1 MQKASQ
7 NLIKELKKQKREN
20 RDLLFLDNIKIIK
33 DALKKGLTPQYIFVC
48 DENLNQ
54 WGDKYPIYKV
64 DGVAIEQLSS
74 SKTPQGVLCI
84 AYYLQD
90 VVKKPQINFLVLDKI
105 QDPGNAGTLIRTATA
120 CGFDSVFMLDSVA
133 VTNDKLIRSSVGTIF
148 DINIYEMSENE
159 FANYA
164 KEWKLNLLKADMDG
178 ENVFECEFKNTVGV
192 VVGNEGQGVSE
203 NISSLCSQS
212 VKIPMSPKVESLNAA
227 VSGSII
233 MYQMNK
239 HKI

>member
-74 SKTPQGVLCI
+74 SKTPQGVLCV
-84 AYYLQD
+84 AYYPQYIA
-90 VVKKPQINFLVLDKI
+90 KKPISNFLVLDKI

-120 CGFDSVFMLDSVA
+120 CGFDSVFMLDSVS
-133 VTNDKLIRSSVGTIF
+133 VTNDKLVRSSVGTIF
-148 DINIYEMSENE
+148 DINIYEMSEEE
-159 FANYA
+159 FAKYA
-164 KEWKLNLLKADMDG
+164 KDWKLDLIKADMNG
-178 ENVFECEFKNTVGV
+178 ENVFECTFENAVGV

-203 NISSLCSQS
+203 EISNICNKS